1 MIYLIITTCI
11 RNRFGIQDDNERR
24 ERYINAISETL
35 KHVPPTIQPIIVE
48 NNGQRQTYLDNFI
61 WNEKPVQVIYTNN
74 NQHTFR
80 SKGVNELMDI
90 KEVIHRLGIHD
101 TDMII
106 KLTGRY
112 KVFSPIFFKYI
123 IKHANNFDAFIKF
136 FGVESLQFEQ
146 NDCVLGMYAMRV
158 MYLKLFNHISI
169 DNFDSAEIAY
179 AKYARLSIPR
189 LKEIENLYIECN
201 FAKNQQELLV

>member
-1 MIYLIITTCI
+1 MKNLIKVAFHIFTTICI
-11 RNRFGIQDDNERR
+11 SQSFASDIWPSHSIKFIVGFGPGGANDLVARVAAEAASIQ
-24 ERYINAISETL
+24 L
-35 KHVPPTIQPIIVE
+35 GQPIIVE

-61 WNEKPVQVIYTNN
+61 WNEKSVQVIYTNN

-123 IKHANNFDAFIKF
+123 INRLLNINFLKRIIFFFIICIQYF
-136 FGVESLQFEQ
+136 
-146 NDCVLGMYAMRV
+146 R
-158 MYLKLFNHISI
+158 
-169 DNFDSAEIAY
+169 
-179 AKYARLSIPR
+179 
-189 LKEIENLYIECN
+189 
-201 FAKNQQELLV
+201 